1 MAREKIGSHGMLKDP
16 QKTKNYVNILGRLLP
31 LLSFIIPLGILYYLY
46 PNSFEATWKGRTY
59 YLFFIWLAC
68 LEVIL
73 GWEGLQRNKIDRLKS
88 LRTVAFVTAIV
99 LPTVYIFAA
108 NFLGLNTA
116 IVSWARQYTGESWG
130 ADLMPLCI
138 EYLVF
143 ATLFIVINS
152 LMYGKKG
159 LVDFSISTSLLVA
172 IGMIYTIDNIYPYG
186 QFTPFQI
193 LVPTTARLAANV
205 LSLMGY
211 TTQYLAPGSSNMP
224 AIYAS
229 NSKGSAVFSIAW
241 PCSGVESLIIFTV
254 VILLFLKKS
263 TIPWW
268 QKLTYYAI
276 GATLTYFINILR
288 IVTIFILAVD
298 NGMQSPQV
306 QQFHDYYGQLYS
318 ITWIIAYPLII
329 IGSRLLWGRIKNRVR
344 SGKNDLKK
352 TERSLSPHPSQPQLS
367 QQDPVWSESW
377 RSQ

>member
-1 MAREKIGSHGMLKDP
+1 MLKDT

-59 YLFFIWLAC
+59 YLFFMWLAC
-68 LEVIL
+68 LEAIL
-73 GWEGLQRNKIDRLKS
+73 GWEGLEINKIGKLKS
-88 LRTVAFVTAIV
+88 LRTAVFIIAIV
-99 LPTVYIFAA
+99 LPTVYMYAA

-116 IVSWARQYTGESWG
+116 IVSWARLYTKESWG

-143 ATLFIVINS
+143 ATLFITINT

-159 LVDFSISTSLLVA
+159 LANFSISSSLLIA
-172 IGMIYTIDNIYPYG
+172 IGTIYLIDNVYPYG

-193 LVPTTARLAANV
+193 FVPTTAQLAGNL
-205 LSLMGY
+205 LSSMGY
-211 TTQYLAPGSSNMP
+211 KTQYIAPGASNMP
-224 AIYAS
+224 ALYVS
-229 NSKGSAVFSIAW
+229 NSKGFAVFNIAW
-241 PCSGVESLIIFTV
+241 PCSGVESLIIYTL

-263 TIPWW
+263 IIPWW
-268 QKLTYYAI
+268 QKLIYYTI
-276 GATLTYFINILR
+276 GAIVTYFINILR
-288 IVTIFILAVD
+288 IVTIFVIAVN

-329 IGSRLLWGRIKNRVR
+329 IGSRLLWGRIKNRMR
-344 SGKNDLKK
+344 TGKD
-352 TERSLSPHPSQPQLS
+352 ERTSFSTPSQPQLS
-367 QQDPVWSESW
+367 PQDTV
-377 RSQ
+377 